1 MKKSQIEGDQIDG
14 KTILGYN
21 RSDSVFRR
29 NGKNIAKLSA
39 MHLNAVRES
48 LLAGTSG

>member
-1 MKKSQIEGDQIDG
+1 MKKSQIDWDWIDG

-29 NGKNIAKLSA
+29 DGKNIAKLSA
-39 MHLNAVRES
+39 MHLDTVRES
-48 LLAGTSG
+48 PLAGTSG